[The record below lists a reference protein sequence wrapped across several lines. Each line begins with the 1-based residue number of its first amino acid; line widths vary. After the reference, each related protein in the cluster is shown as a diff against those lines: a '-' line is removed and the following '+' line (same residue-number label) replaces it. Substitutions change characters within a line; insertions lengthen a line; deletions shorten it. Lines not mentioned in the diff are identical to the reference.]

1 MNETAATANRTQPTE
16 EEDRGSPAA
25 ALHPGPESP
34 AVDGE
39 PIQPN
44 PGGGPPTPDACL
56 QPELSPGQQKLLAA
70 LVGDPDVQAAARVA
84 GVSRP
89 TAYRWLSD
97 AAFRDELAR
106 QRNAVLSLALESV
119 KTYATRAVAELARL
133 LDAPDD
139 RLRRLIC
146 NDVLGHALKVRELED
161 LERRIV
167 ALEKVTKDNERRR
180 HR

>member
-1 MNETAATANRTQPTE
+1 MQETALIEN
-16 EEDRGSPAA
+16 PAEPA
-25 ALHPGPESP
+25 PESQATDP
-34 AVDGE
+34 AKAIRI
-39 PIQPN
+39 PAQ
-44 PGGGPPTPDACL
+44 DASS
-56 QPELSPGQQKLLAA
+56 QAELSPGQQKLLAA
-70 LVGDPDVQAAARVA
+70 LVGDSNIQAASNAA
-84 GVSRP
+84 GVARS
-89 TAYRWLSD
+89 TAYLWLSD

-119 KTYATRAVAELARL
+119 KTHATRAVAELARL

-167 ALEKVTKDNERRR
+167 ALEKVTKDNKRGR